1 MTTPEHREQLQ
12 QLLMQYL
19 YGDMDTAERD
29 AFTQQLQANTEL
41 RAMLAA
47 EQRFDSALPKGS
59 QPLIDADRL
68 QGNRWLL
75 HQNLQREQRTAFS
88 LQQWLRGL
96 VARPLTVAFQTA
108 AMAATFV
115 LGVLIASPPPDGAGT
130 GSILAGN
137 ANAELTPLDF
147 IDSDDYEI
155 YQLKVNSYDAASG
168 AIDLSFALASE
179 TRLTGNVADRG
190 IHQLMAVA
198 LQNDID
204 PAARMDTINALQP
217 VSSGSDVYEA
227 LIYVLR
233 NDENPGVRY
242 QAVQSLVALVHEEQ
256 VREAL
261 RYALSEDVNPGV
273 RLEAFQALANNNPDS
288 KTLAVFRQQ
297 MEDDSNE
304 YIRAQARTIVEGTD
318 NASIDL

>member
-1 MTTPEHREQLQ
+1 MTTPDNREALQ

-19 YGDMDTAERD
+19 YGDMDAAERAD
-29 AFTQQLQANTEL
+29 FSLALQNNATL
-41 RAMLAA
+41 RAMHDA
-47 EQRFDSALPKGS
+47 EQRFNSALPIGV

-88 LQQWLRGL
+88 LRQWLQGL
-96 VARPLTVAFQTA
+96 AERPLTVAFQGA

-115 LGVLIASPPPDGAGT
+115 LGLLIAAPQPDESAVNQ
-130 GSILAGN
+130 SLAVSN
-137 ANAELTPLDF
+137 AAFTPLDLVQN
-147 IDSDDYEI
+147 DDFEI
-155 YQLKVNSYDAASG
+155 YQLKVNSYDVSTG

-179 TRLTGNVADRG
+179 TRLTGNVADTG

-198 LQNDID
+198 LRNDID

-217 VSSGSDVYEA
+217 VSQGSDVYEA

-242 QAVQSLVALVHEEQ
+242 QAVQSLVALAHEEQ
-256 VREAL
+256 VRDAL
-261 RYALSEDVNPGV
+261 RYALSEDVNSGV
-273 RLEAFQALANNNPDS
+273 RLEAFQALANNPDS
-288 KTLAVFRQQ
+288 KTLAVFREQ

-304 YIRAQARTIVEGTD
+304 YIRTQARNIVEGTG
-318 NASIDL
+318 NAAIDL